1 MKKILIGITGG
12 IGSGKSTVTEYYK
25 ELGYY
30 ILKADDIAK
39 QVMVEDEAIIA
50 NIKKE
55 FGGDCYIDGRLNT
68 KYLAEKAFSHPDRV
82 AKLNKIVHP
91 KAIAKVK
98 KEAGQLLNEKNIVI
112 VEAAI
117 LFEAHWEDIFDY
129 IILITSDEN
138 NRIKRVIE
146 RDNVSIKEIKSRMMH
161 QLPDND
167 KKGKADF
174 VIENNSSI
182 EALKERAKFIITLIE
197 NISKNS

>member
-1 MKKILIGITGG
+1 MKKLLIGITGG
-12 IGSGKSTVTEYYK
+12 IGSGKTTVTEYYK

-30 ILKADDIAK
+30 VLKADDIAK
-39 QVMVEDEAIIA
+39 QVMVEDKTIIA

-55 FGGDCYIDGRLNT
+55 FGDNCYSNGKLNT
-68 KYLAEKAFSHPDRV
+68 KYLAEKAFSHPDKV

-98 KEAGQLLNEKNIVI
+98 EEAKKLLDKNDIVI

-129 IILITSDEN
+129 IILIVSDEN
-138 NRIKRVIE
+138 DRIKRVIE
-146 RDNVSIKEIKSRMMH
+146 RDNTSIKEIKSRMMH

-182 EALKERAKFIITLIE
+182 DVLKERAEFIIKLIE
-197 NISKNS
+197 KISK